1 MKNNIYNIVDWDHY
15 KAYLTKE
22 IDLYADFI
30 FKYLLKKNQKYK
42 ILDQRFIKSYFFFSI
57 SNIIFMNYLK
67 LNHNIQIKKKILLS
81 NIFFFKTKKKI
92 SIKIFD
98 IKNIDFSNKIINMGF
113 FHRHHI
119 FEKNFS
125 DKVKN
130 FINYNL
136 FDTSKYFDL
145 EINEKQIK
153 NYFHFHITDDF
164 LEDLLTLEKNFD
176 FFNDMKYPKY
186 LMTSSH
192 GYGKKSINKLF
203 ISFSKL
209 RGAKI
214 IMLQNNFLQGIVKFY
229 DFNIYEELIS
239 DYYFSTGKNL
249 NIKNHIILGSLYS
262 YRFNQISKMNMKKNC
277 IILDQPIPT
286 NRINPLQISLEWS
299 RTFKEFQSEEKNLF
313 LEIRKIV
320 KSDNN
325 IILQTKNISYDYYKK
340 RLNKYG
346 INSDNLFKAYINEN
360 NYDYPVYENVYF
372 TYLTNALVEY
382 FYMNCSLFLNFD
394 KNSYYLKEIDGKIID
409 INDSISLKNFITNFA
424 SKVTPDEATT
434 NLKDNIKYS

>member
-15 KAYLTKE
+15 KEYLTKE
-22 IDLYADFI
+22 IDLYADFTL
-30 FKYLLKKNQKYK
+30 KYLLKKNQKYK

-67 LNHNIQIKKKILLS
+67 LNHNIENKKKQLLT

-113 FHRHHI
+113 FHRHYI

-125 DKVKN
+125 NNVKN

-136 FDTSKYFDL
+136 FESSKYFEL
-145 EINEKQIK
+145 EINEKQMK
-153 NYFHFHITDDF
+153 NYFHFQISDDF

-176 FFNDMKYPKY
+176 FFNDMKYPNY

-192 GYGKKSINKLF
+192 GYAKKSINKLF

-209 RGAKI
+209 MGTKI
-214 IMLQNNFLQGIVKFY
+214 ISLQGNFLQGIVKFY

-239 DYYFSTGKNL
+239 DFYFSTGKNL
-249 NIKNHIILGSLYS
+249 NIKNYLILGSLYS
-262 YRFNQISKMNMKKNC
+262 YRLNQTSKMDNKKNC
-277 IILDQPIPT
+277 IILDQPIPA

-313 LEIRKIV
+313 LEIKKIV
-320 KSDNN
+320 KNDNN
-325 IILQTKNISYDYYKK
+325 IILQTKDISYIYYEEKLK
-340 RLNKYG
+340 KYG
-346 INSDNLFKAYINEN
+346 ISSGNLFKMNVNEN
-360 NYDYPVYENVYF
+360 NYDYPIYENVYF
-372 TYLTNALVEY
+372 TYLSNAIVEY
-382 FYMNCSLFLNFD
+382 FYMNCSLFFNFN
-394 KNSYYLKEIDGKIID
+394 KYSYYLKEIDGKIVD
-409 INDSISLKNFITNFA
+409 INDDISLKNFVTNFA
-424 SKVTPDEATT
+424 SKVKPEEATKT
-434 NLKDNIKYS
+434 IIDNIKCS

>member
-1 MKNNIYNIVDWDHY
+1 
-15 KAYLTKE
+15 
-22 IDLYADFI
+22 
-30 FKYLLKKNQKYK
+30 
-42 ILDQRFIKSYFFFSI
+42 
-57 SNIIFMNYLK
+57 
-67 LNHNIQIKKKILLS
+67 
-81 NIFFFKTKKKI
+81 
-92 SIKIFD
+92 
-98 IKNIDFSNKIINMGF
+98 MGF

-145 EINEKQIK
+145 EINEKQIN
-153 NYFHFHITDDF
+153 NYFHFQISDDF

-239 DYYFSTGKNL
+239 DYYFSTGENL
-249 NIKNHIILGSLYS
+249 NIKNHLILGSLYS
-262 YRFNQISKMNMKKNC
+262 YRSNQISKMNMK
-277 IILDQPIPT
+277 DQDQ
-286 NRINPLQISLEWS
+286 N
-299 RTFKEFQSEEKNLF
+299 
-313 LEIRKIV
+313 IV
-320 KSDNN
+320 P
-325 IILQTKNISYDYYKK
+325 
-340 RLNKYG
+340 R
-346 INSDNLFKAYINEN
+346 
-360 NYDYPVYENVYF
+360 
-372 TYLTNALVEY
+372 
-382 FYMNCSLFLNFD
+382 
-394 KNSYYLKEIDGKIID
+394 
-409 INDSISLKNFITNFA
+409 
-424 SKVTPDEATT
+424 
-434 NLKDNIKYS
+434 